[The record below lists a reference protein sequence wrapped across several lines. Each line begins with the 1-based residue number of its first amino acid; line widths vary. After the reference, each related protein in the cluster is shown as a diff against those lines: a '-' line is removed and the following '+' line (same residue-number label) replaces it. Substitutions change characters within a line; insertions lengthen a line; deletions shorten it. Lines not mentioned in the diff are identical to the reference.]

1 MLKALLL
8 ETCREDKVKYKEKI
22 KVKALVVTRLWLIE
36 KCQQGISAFSD
47 INVNPPSMQVTKK

>member
-1 MLKALLL
+1 M
-8 ETCREDKVKYKEKI
+8 KYKEKI